1 MSWQKFP
8 QNSLLVH
15 LLICWHFP
23 KFADNSLTRRKLFSL
38 IFSLTSLRGS
48 PVSKKKGRKYF
59 YSSGENYFPWL
70 FPWHHH
76 VATLFP
82 KKKFFFKNP
91 YRSDFAIVF
100 SNFVHNNNCTGI
112 ISLVQNYI
120 GSSIFWCHR
129 KKISLRRHKFAACY
143 GSVLVIHQDAFCSC
157 VIQPFLLHTVAIQ
170 SIKSWVNI
178 EVWKQ
183 LQIDLFLY

>member
-1 MSWQKFP
+1 MATKAMLFFFFKKMSWQKFP

-48 PVSKKKGRKYF
+48 PVSKKKGTKVLLFFRRKLF
-59 YSSGENYFPWL
+59 SLIISLTSSRGNP
-70 FPWHHH
+70 
-76 VATLFP
+76 VS
-82 KKKFFFKNP
+82 KKNFFFKNP

-143 GSVLVIHQDAFCSC
+143 GSVLVIHQDAFFLASFSLVSC
-157 VIQPFLLHTVAIQ
+157 TLLPSSQ
-170 SIKSWVNI
+170 
-178 EVWKQ
+178 
-183 LQIDLFLY
+183 